1 MSNDENDRWA
11 ENGDLPINYIRRKA
25 VHSELSNNDTMSKEG
40 VHELKDSTNN
50 KLIYEQKSGPAIRKS
65 EPIIQKSEPTDQ
77 TFDFKEFGET
87 VRKLD
92 KILSQV
98 AESLQLVA
106 DQRKKENLQTYS
118 NQKGAEA
125 ISKGLIS
132 VKKYRNYYDVSKTIA
147 TAAPDDPH
155 DFDSPV
161 YQRERIFVDLQRIA
175 DKILVTNEGPGILY
189 IIVSH
194 GGEIEF
200 SQETPIFAGD
210 TKWYYNVYELR
221 TRSPIAG
228 LAYRVT
234 EYDIHVGGSI
244 GFTPFDM
251 VDMHDVALPAAN
263 TNWLPSDITPIN
275 TPTDF
280 RIQVAVSI
288 SGNFD
293 AAITNGGD
301 TQVVT
306 FNVIPGPALV
316 AGGLYIF
323 DLLVHSGDTVNLRYS
338 TTGGTIQILRV
349 QEIDS
354 ASA

>member
-25 VHSELSNNDTMSKEG
+25 IHNELSNNDTISKEE
-40 VHELKDSTNN
+40 VHELEDSTNN
-50 KLIYEQKSGPAIRKS
+50 KLIDEQK
-65 EPIIQKSEPTDQ
+65 QKSESTDQ

-98 AESLQLVA
+98 AENLQLVT

-132 VKKYRNYYDVSKTIA
+132 VKKYRNYYDVSRTIA

-161 YQRERIFVDLQRIA
+161 YQRERIFVDLQRIT
-175 DKILVTNEGPGILY
+175 DKILITNEGPGILY

-194 GGEIEF
+194 GGEVEF

-228 LAYRVT
+228 LTYRVT
-234 EYDIHVGGSI
+234 EYDIHVGGPI
-244 GFTPFDM
+244 GFTPFDIA
-251 VDMHDVALPAAN
+251 DIHDVALPAAN
-263 TNWLPSDITPIN
+263 TNWLPSDITPIK